1 MARVC
6 TLAWSTSSQ
15 SSSPLRLS
23 PADHLSFVSSQA
35 ALYAP
40 PSLPQGR
47 RRRGVSIAGMKAQ
60 VSEPPVDGQDQVRHL
75 NLVPETVSAGVGAL
89 AGNEL

>member
-1 MARVC
+1 MWDPVNGI
-6 TLAWSTSSQ
+6 LAWLLV
-15 SSSPLRLS
+15 PIL
-23 PADHLSFVSSQA
+23 VN
-35 ALYAP
+35 
-40 PSLPQGR
+40 
-47 RRRGVSIAGMKAQ
+47 AGMKAQ